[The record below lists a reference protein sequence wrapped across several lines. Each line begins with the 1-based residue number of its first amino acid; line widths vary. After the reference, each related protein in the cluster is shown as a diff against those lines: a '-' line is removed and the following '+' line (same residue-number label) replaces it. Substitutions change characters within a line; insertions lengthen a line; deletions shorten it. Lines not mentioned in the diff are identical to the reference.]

1 MLSLLGTIAVA
12 IHMLAGKQLLKH
24 ISAFVYNFLVFAVAA
39 TSLAVY
45 NAICGLP
52 FTGYAPREWGIFL
65 LLAIVP
71 TLFGHYLF
79 NWLMKYLSAS
89 AVSMA
94 VLGEPVFASLLAWL
108 LLKESLSAL
117 QLSAGALILCGVWI
131 FIRYG
136 KETTNPERKSP
147 KSLSAAGTG
156 EKRADRERLAERKAS
171 RMTEGKSKDRRQGR
185 IHDGGILGVAL
196 HSNRR
201 IPWRNQ
207 AFYGGG
213 SNPGSKALTPSC
225 PGLRRGT

>member
-1 MLSLLGTIAVA
+1 M
-12 IHMLAGKQLLKH
+12 
-24 ISAFVYNFLVFAVAA
+24 
-39 TSLAVY
+39 
-45 NAICGLP
+45 
-52 FTGYAPREWGIFL
+52 

-136 KETTNPERKSP
+136 KEITNPERKSP
-147 KSLSAAGTG
+147 KSLSAAGDG
-156 EKRADRERLAERKAS
+156 RKA
-171 RMTEGKSKDRRQGR
+171 G
-185 IHDGGILGVAL
+185 
-196 HSNRR
+196 
-201 IPWRNQ
+201 
-207 AFYGGG
+207 
-213 SNPGSKALTPSC
+213 
-225 PGLRRGT
+225 